1 MAIFLDAGYFIALY
15 NDNDVHHQNAV
26 SVANRINSNE
36 FGQPITSDYV
46 FDESVSVT
54 LRKFGK
60 EKAQL
65 LGKQILES
73 VFIVQCDRHLFDAA
87 LEKFNSSKE
96 PFSFTDCI
104 SQAIMD
110 LVQIKFI
117 ATFDRMFEKLD
128 VEVVS

>member
-1 MAIFLDAGYFIALY
+1 MAE
-15 NDNDVHHQNAV
+15 HQFCII
-26 SVANRINSNE
+26 NRINSNE

-60 EKAQL
+60 ENAQL
-65 LGKQILES
+65 LGKQILGS

-87 LEKFNSSKE
+87 FEKFNSSKE
-96 PFSFTDCI
+96 LFSFTDCT
-104 SQAIMD
+104 SQAIME

-117 ATFDRMFEKLD
+117 ATFDKLFEKLNI
-128 VEVVS
+128 EILN